1 MPKRNWRSADHD
13 ALRSGRASEMPHAL
27 ECMRRVS
34 VIFSPATA
42 VLSGNPGAILALC
55 QATAN
60 GSTRKR
66 CVGVMEC
73 WSHGKMAGLSH
84 PSLHHSTILPCL
96 RLRTAGPRADP
107 SLHHS
112 TILPCLRLRT
122 AGPRADPSLH
132 HSTILPCQ
140 EGGELCPAPIS
151 AFPWSVALPSRA
163 RIASRHGL
171 ADGAAGMGGRGK
183 VLSPNC
189 HSARVDE

>member
-112 TILPCLRLRT
+112 TILPC
-122 AGPRADPSLH
+122 
-132 HSTILPCQ
+132 Q